1 MDIDWNLLGSNR
13 FVSDSKIFNLFQVDQ
28 VPADETSL
36 VCRYLDSPLLVDGY
50 KCDLRLYVVVTSLD
64 PLIVYLYEEGLVRL
78 ATIKYQL
85 GKNLWNPCIHLTNYS
100 VNKFHS
106 NYVQ

>member
-1 MDIDWNLLGSNR
+1 M
-13 FVSDSKIFNLFQVDQ
+13 
-28 VPADETSL
+28 PADETSL
-36 VCRYLDSPLLVDGY
+36 LCRYIESPLLVDGY
-50 KCDLRLYVVVTSLD
+50 KCDLRLYVGVTSLD
-64 PLIVYLYEEGLVRL
+64 PLVVYLYEEGLVRL
-78 ATIKYQL
+78 ATVKYQH